1 MSDEDICIYVFCKNI
16 FVTLFLALICMKY
29 FALLG
34 VKQPIINLTT
44 NLQVWQQIGRHGTS
58 ISKELHGSRLAH
70 AFLSVKYNKM
80 PFVFLLLLVCTA
92 CVMFDEKSLIIIKHE
107 SHIVVFQ
114 FWIKQQLA
122 LTYTKRITLI
132 QGYYNVCYLKKTLR
146 NKYNKDYSLIETCL
160 HE

>member
-1 MSDEDICIYVFCKNI
+1 MLHFFSPWYAWNI
-16 FVTLFLALICMKY
+16 LRCWALSNQLSTL
-29 FALLG
+29 
-34 VKQPIINLTT
+34 
-44 NLQVWQQIGRHGTS
+44 QQIGKYDNKLVDMAQVFRKS
-58 ISKELHGSRLAH
+58 SMALRLAH
-70 AFLSVKYNKM
+70 TFLSVKYNKM

-92 CVMFDEKSLIIIKHE
+92 CVMFDEKSLILIKHE
-107 SHIVVFQ
+107 SHIVVFL

-132 QGYYNVCYLKKTLR
+132 QGYYNVCYLKKPLR